1 MAVSTSSQS
10 FTGMAL
16 PASVLE
22 AKGMG
27 ERGES
32 GGSFFVT
39 PNTEEGVERGQPQTA
54 IVATSGARE
63 GPCSDGK
70 REGRELG
77 LVEEGMGVLT
87 MASNRAG
94 NGWTKGVDIE
104 QELRRNS
111 NGDR

>member
-1 MAVSTSSQS
+1 M
-10 FTGMAL
+10 
-16 PASVLE
+16 
-22 AKGMG
+22 
-27 ERGES
+27 
-32 GGSFFVT
+32 VT
-39 PNTEEGVERGQPQTA
+39 PSTGEGVEQGQPQTA
-54 IVATSGARE
+54 IAATSGARE
-63 GPCSDGK
+63 ELCSGGEK
-70 REGRELG
+70 EGRELG

>member
-1 MAVSTSSQS
+1 
-10 FTGMAL
+10 MAL

-32 GGSFFVT
+32 GGSFLVT
-39 PNTEEGVERGQPQTA
+39 PGTEEGVERGQPQTA

-63 GPCSDGK
+63 GP
-70 REGRELG
+70 
-77 LVEEGMGVLT
+77 